1 MPPQNID
8 RHLRPPSKAPS
19 RIASRWRG
27 AAPGGRGVG
36 HAEASLRL
44 FGLVLAMGAAAFA
57 SHMILDTDRRPQFA
71 GLEHLSIFSKPT
83 RFAARRME
91 KDGQIAAV
99 RGPGIDYTPVGVVSR
114 SNIERSSSGFVV
126 VEATPDF
133 AILQTPRGGRVRVSR
148 GDALEGLGR
157 VYAIERRGGQW
168 VVVTSNGVIGDKQ
181 AKVDVG
187 RGKDGGKGRGE

>member
-8 RHLRPPSKAPS
+8 RDLRPPSKAPS
-19 RIASRWRG
+19 RIANRWSG

-36 HAEASLRL
+36 HTEATLRL
-44 FGLVLAMGAAAFA
+44 FGLALAIGAAAFA
-57 SHMILDTDRRPQFA
+57 SHMISDTDRQPQFA

-83 RFAARRME
+83 RTAARRVE

-99 RGPGIDYTPVGVVSR
+99 RGPGIDYTPVGSVSR
-114 SNIERSSSGFVV
+114 SNIERSSSGFVL

-133 AILQTPRGGRVRVSR
+133 ATLQTPRGGRVRVSR
-148 GDALEGLGR
+148 GDTLEGLGR

-168 VVVTSNGVIGDKQ
+168 VVVTSNGVIGDKR
-181 AKVDVG
+181 AKIDVD
-187 RGKDGGKGRGE
+187 RGKGRGE